1 MFRTYILNFALR
13 ISGEKKTVNKVRFVF
28 YCQLVQAIM
37 PLNGIRL
44 CKKVLAFEDFKV
56 RS

>member
-28 YCQLVQAIM
+28 YCQLVQAIGRNPKSWKM
-37 PLNGIRL
+37 GVL
-44 CKKVLAFEDFKV
+44 CWKEQVP
-56 RS
+56 SC